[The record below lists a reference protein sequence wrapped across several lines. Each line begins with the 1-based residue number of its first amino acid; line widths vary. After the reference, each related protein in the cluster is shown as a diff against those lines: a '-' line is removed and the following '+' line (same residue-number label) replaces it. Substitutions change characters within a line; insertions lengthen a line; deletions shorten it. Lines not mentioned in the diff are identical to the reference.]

1 VAARHKYQESVIA
14 MAIEEPRN
22 LNILHVMR
30 APVGGLFRHVADLVH
45 GQAQRGHRIGL
56 IADAHTGS
64 ARADAILAALAPDL
78 ALGLTRVPMSRELG
92 TGDVAAVRHVTR
104 RAADVGADV
113 IHGHGAKGGAFAR
126 MARAGRAI
134 RVYTPHGGSLH
145 YRWTS
150 PVGFVYLAAERAL
163 QARTDL
169 FLFESIYGCEVYSA
183 KLGRPGGL
191 VRIVHNGVAAAEF
204 APITHGEQATELAFV
219 GELRMLKGV
228 DVLIDALA
236 VLARDGRRVGLTVV
250 GEGSDRAAFEAR
262 CVTRGL
268 AGSVRFVGA
277 QPARA
282 AFALGRILVVPSRA
296 ESLPYV
302 VLEAAAAGHPVIATA
317 VGGIS
322 EIFGPDAGRL
332 VPADDP
338 DALARAIVSALDN
351 ADDRQATALR
361 LQTRV
366 RAAFS
371 SDAMTDAVIA
381 GYGEA
386 LAGRASPAETDAS
399 SQRENPAR

>member
-1 VAARHKYQESVIA
+1 
-14 MAIEEPRN
+14 
-22 LNILHVMR
+22 MR
-30 APVGGLFRHVADLVH
+30 APVGGLFRHVVDLVR
-45 GQAQRGHRIGL
+45 GQAERGHRVGL
-56 IADAHTGS
+56 IADASTGS

-92 TGDVAAVRHVTR
+92 TGDLAAVRHVTR
-104 RAADVGADV
+104 RAADAAADV

-126 MARAGRAI
+126 MAHAGRAI

-150 PVGFVYLAAERAL
+150 PTGLVYLAAERAL
-163 QARTDL
+163 KGRTDL
-169 FLFESIYGCEVYSA
+169 FLFESAYGCAVYSA

-204 APITHGEQATELAFV
+204 APITCDGQATDLLFV

-228 DVLIDALA
+228 DVLIDAIGL
-236 VLARDGRRVGLTVV
+236 LARDGRRITLTVV
-250 GEGSDRAAFEAR
+250 GEGSDRTAFEAR
-262 CVTRGL
+262 CATRGV
-268 AGSVRFVGA
+268 ADSVRFVGA

-282 AFALGRILVVPSRA
+282 AFALGHILVVPSRA

-302 VLEAAAAGHPVIATA
+302 VLEAAAAGHPLIATD

-332 VPADDP
+332 VPSDDP
-338 DALARAIVSALDN
+338 DALVRAIVTALDHP
-351 ADDRQATALR
+351 DDRQAATAR
-361 LQTRV
+361 LQARV

-371 SDAMTDAVIA
+371 SDAMTDAVLT

-386 LAGRASPAETDAS
+386 LAR
-399 SQRENPAR
+399 R